1 MNTTAS
7 TGASPG
13 VSHGASLAA
22 GRSRFASFDR
32 TWLLGLSMLSVQLGA
47 GFAGRLMRQI
57 GAPGTVLFR
66 QGIAAVV
73 LLAVAR
79 PSVRMYTRAE
89 WRTICAL
96 GVVFAAMNVTFYAAV
111 ERLPLGAAVTVE
123 LLGPLGLAAGLSR
136 RLRDLG
142 CVALA
147 LAGVVLLGWGGE
159 HLDTFGLVLAV
170 AAAGGWASYIML
182 SRSAGKASDGMGS
195 LGLAMAL
202 AAVLVAP
209 FGLAPGSALLRPNVM
224 ALGTVVAVLGAL
236 VPFSLELTA
245 LRHVPPRVF
254 GVLMSLSPVAAVLS
268 GWLLLGQD
276 LTLRDAVAMV
286 MVMVASLITVRTA
299 ENRPSARTRTRA

>member
-1 MNTTAS
+1 MYSVRRIAAI
-7 TGASPG
+7 GG
-13 VSHGASLAA
+13 IVASLVLSGAA
-22 GRSRFASFDR
+22 NADVSLPHVISDH
-32 TWLLGLSMLSVQLGA
+32 M
-47 GFAGRLMRQI
+47 
-57 GAPGTVLFR
+57 VLQR
-66 QGIAAVV
+66 GEAVPV
-73 LLAVAR
+73 WGWADA
-79 PSVRMYTRAE
+79 
-89 WRTICAL
+89 
-96 GVVFAAMNVTFYAAV
+96 
-111 ERLPLGAAVTVE
+111 GAAVTVE

-286 MVMVASLITVRTA
+286 MVMAASLITVRTA

>member
-1 MNTTAS
+1 MGARVTILSKAPGLTCQPVELLNIVSSRVRLGYSLGGVTVLADPPLRSILSALSANLVPPFQDPDWLCKLRLPSLRTPSAAVLYKVIPASAAKFIVVTAPMLV
-7 TGASPG
+7 AAPLFMLILPP
-13 VSHGASLAA
+13 AYMLMSLSAC
-22 GRSRFASFDR
+22 
-32 TWLLGLSMLSVQLGA
+32 
-47 GFAGRLMRQI
+47 RLM
-57 GAPGTVLFR
+57 V
-66 QGIAAVV
+66 
-73 LLAVAR
+73 
-79 PSVRMYTRAE
+79 PSVRTFTRAE

-159 HLDTFGLVLAV
+159 HLDTFGLVLAI

-224 ALGTVVAVLGAL
+224 ALGTVVAVQIGRA
-236 VPFSLELTA
+236 
-245 LRHVPPRVF
+245 HV
-254 GVLMSLSPVAAVLS
+254 
-268 GWLLLGQD
+268 
-276 LTLRDAVAMV
+276 
-286 MVMVASLITVRTA
+286 
-299 ENRPSARTRTRA
+299 